1 MSNWVKIYH
10 SPAKPGT
17 VPSHWAISEPESWT
31 GGLTSP
37 TFYAY
42 SMMLN
47 TSIWNTDT
55 ASNKGYPVLRGMP
68 DAVEVFAFEGD
79 IQMRMTLSGQNDDDT
94 WGDND
99 LVMPG
104 TGWE

>member
-1 MSNWVKIYH
+1 
-10 SPAKPGT
+10 
-17 VPSHWAISEPESWT
+17 
-31 GGLTSP
+31 
-37 TFYAY
+37 
-42 SMMLN
+42 MMLN

-68 DAVEVFAFEGD
+68 DSVEVFAFEGD
-79 IQMRMTLSGQNDDDT
+79 IQMQMTLSGQNDDDT

-104 TGWE
+104 TGWEESNVTG